1 MKCELLLHVL
11 FVLHKIIQYVC
22 GISICGI
29 SKCIGKTREAV
40 NKGKDC

>member
-22 GISICGI
+22 GIS
-29 SKCIGKTREAV
+29 KCIGKTREAV